1 MRVANNNCRDFVV
14 KRIPFK
20 GSNLFAEKHQNYYV
34 VYSYGYHFPIYMCD
48 EVNARWFENS
58 DKYSCTT
65 SKHQSQAQPYGAIT
79 KVDTKEL
86 KRLINYLD
94 KL

>member
-1 MRVANNNCRDFVV
+1 MRVANRDCRNHV
-14 KRIPFK
+14 IELEPFE

-34 VYSYGYHFPIYMCD
+34 VYSYGYHFPMYMYD
-48 EVNARWFENS
+48 RVNARWFENS
-58 DKYSCTT
+58 GKYSRTT
-65 SKHQSQAQPYGAIT
+65 SKHQSQAHPCVST
-79 KVDTKEL
+79 EKVDTKEL